1 MGIRIPTSDLEREL
15 DGALRDAASTA
26 GSDLWVERVVWLTEQ
41 VEEGVGKTY
50 VAALGA
56 ALLAKATDPRVD
68 SLTQASKAGPAGYS
82 LRSVAEFLQARVRG
96 RVHLG
101 TLSKNPVNNSPFLR
115 GPARID
121 RFDSI
126 GPKTR
131 PIFDMFV
138 RWLDDLNGYDKA
150 EAHDALV
157 SFLHERGRVQQSE
170 DAVSAASLEFG
181 TASSLEDLT
190 EALQLFAIEDPEG
203 GSRGQA
209 AVAAV
214 LASAFPDIEV
224 VPNNHP
230 APFDVKRAGHP
241 PPLVCEVKQ
250 QPVRSEEVLELAR
263 RAFEHHADRAIYAA
277 LDPSQGELPVNR
289 LVADALVRHGVFLD
303 VCYSLRELIARM
315 AVYSDVDV
323 ISVLADLPDQA
334 VAQCA
339 PSGVGQRGRRR
350 LEALLRGIT

>member
-1 MGIRIPTSDLEREL
+1 VGIRIPKPDLEREL
-15 DGALRDAASTA
+15 DAALREAASA
-26 GSDLWVERVVWLTEQ
+26 SGSGLWVERVVWLTEQ
-41 VEEGVGKTY
+41 VEEGDGKTY

-56 ALLAKATDPRVD
+56 ALLAKATDPTVD
-68 SLTQASKAGPAGYS
+68 SLTQALKAGPNGYS
-82 LRSVAEFLQARVRG
+82 LRSVAEFLQSRVRG
-96 RVHLG
+96 HVHLG

-126 GPKTR
+126 GPQTR
-131 PIFDMFV
+131 PIYDMFV

-157 SFLHERGRVQQSE
+157 SFLHERTRVQRSE
-170 DAVSAASLEFG
+170 DAASAASLEFG
-181 TASSLEDLT
+181 AASSLEDLT

-209 AVAAV
+209 VVAAV

-224 VPNNHP
+224 VPKNHP
-230 APFDVKRAGHP
+230 APFDVKRAGYP

-250 QPVRSEEVLELAR
+250 QLVRPKEVMELTR

-303 VCYSLRELIARM
+303 VCYDVRELVARV

-323 ISVLADLPDQA
+323 ISLLADLPDQA
-334 VAQCA
+334 AVRCE
-339 PSGVGQRGRRR
+339 PSGVGKKGRRR

>member
-1 MGIRIPTSDLEREL
+1 MSIRIPTPDLEREL
-15 DGALRDAASTA
+15 DAALRDAASA
-26 GSDLWVERVVWLTEQ
+26 GGSDLWVERVVWLTEQ
-41 VEEGVGKTY
+41 VEEGDGKTY

-68 SLTQASKAGPAGYS
+68 SLTQALNAGPAGYS
-82 LRSVAEFLQARVRG
+82 LRSVAEFLQSRVRG
-96 RVHLG
+96 HVHLG

-115 GPARID
+115 GPGRID
-121 RFDSI
+121 RFDRI
-126 GPKTR
+126 GPKTK
-131 PIFDMFV
+131 PIYDMFV
-138 RWLDDLNGYDKA
+138 RWLDDLNGYNKA

-157 SFLHERGRVQQSE
+157 SFLHERTRVQRSV
-170 DAVSAASLEFG
+170 DATSAASLEFG
-181 TASSLEDLT
+181 TASSIEDLT
-190 EALQLFAIEDPEG
+190 EALQLFAMEDPEG

-209 AVAAV
+209 VVAAV

-224 VPNNHP
+224 VSNNHP

-250 QPVRSEEVLELAR
+250 RPVQPEEVMELAR
-263 RAFEHHADRAIYAA
+263 RAFDHHADRAIYVA

-303 VCYSLRELIARM
+303 VCYDVRELVARV
-315 AVYSDVDV
+315 AVYSDVD
-323 ISVLADLPDQA
+323 ILSLLADLADQA
-334 VAQCA
+334 AVRCES
-339 PSGVGQRGRRR
+339 SGVGQKGRRR